1 MTPNQQVVHR
11 YMEGFR
17 TTDRDVILSCLTEDV
32 EWVLPG
38 AFHTRG
44 KEAFAGHIVDP
55 GFKDRPV
62 ITISRLLEDGDVV
75 IAEGAVVAPRVEGGP
90 MNLVFCDVFDLHQGR
105 IRRLVSYLMEVSR
118 GDTAP

>member
-1 MTPNQQVVHR
+1 MTPNQQTVHA

-17 TTDRDVILSCLTEDV
+17 TTEREAILACLTEDV
-32 EWVLPG
+32 EWILPG

-62 ITISRLLEDGDVV
+62 ITIVRLLEDDDVV
-75 IAEGAVVAPRVEGGP
+75 IAEGTVVAPREEGPP
-90 MNLVFCDVFDLHQGR
+90 MNLVFCDVFDMRGGK
-105 IRRLVSYLMEVSR
+105 IRRLVSYLMEVK
-118 GDTAP
+118 